1 MATLAS
7 LPPNYRF
14 GVYFTLAWERIGHG
28 SVLYNTCAH
37 MRHNCP
43 GGYIP
48 LCHLYL
54 TSHGLDTKMYL
65 TATQTHKL
73 GLLSGLRSGLSFQWR
88 FRKELAPGQIRAL
101 CSMRIFLFCR
111 LPWGGFFF
119 ATYGLNC
126 SCKLYCYHA
135 GLGDDGLGRGRL
147 GSRTIGLL
155 FFLTALRWFGWLV
168 GWWGGGTVLCF

>member
-1 MATLAS
+1 MGLVLYAYLFVLPATL
-7 LPPNYRF
+7 
-14 GVYFTLAWERIGHG
+14 
-28 SVLYNTCAH
+28 
-37 MRHNCP
+37 
-43 GGYIP
+43 
-48 LCHLYL
+48 
-54 TSHGLDTKMYL
+54 
-65 TATQTHKL
+65 
-73 GLLSGLRSGLSFQWR
+73 
-88 FRKELAPGQIRAL
+88 
-101 CSMRIFLFCR
+101 
-111 LPWGGFFF
+111 GGFFF

>member
-14 GVYFTLAWERIGHG
+14 GVYFTLAWERMGHG
-28 SVLYNTCAH
+28 SVLYNICAH

-65 TATQTHKL
+65 TRHTNTQTRTPERVAIRGCL
-73 GLLSGLRSGLSFQWR
+73 FNGVIGRSSLLDR
-88 FRKELAPGQIRAL
+88 FGPCAL
-101 CSMRIFLFCR
+101 CVSSCFAGYL
-111 LPWGGFFF
+111 GGFF

-135 GLGDDGLGRGRL
+135 GLGDDGLGLGRL

>member
-111 LPWGGFFF
+111 LPWGAFF
-119 ATYGLNC
+119 
-126 SCKLYCYHA
+126 CYVWIE
-135 GLGDDGLGRGRL
+135 L
-147 GSRTIGLL
+147 
-155 FFLTALRWFGWLV
+155 
-168 GWWGGGTVLCF
+168 